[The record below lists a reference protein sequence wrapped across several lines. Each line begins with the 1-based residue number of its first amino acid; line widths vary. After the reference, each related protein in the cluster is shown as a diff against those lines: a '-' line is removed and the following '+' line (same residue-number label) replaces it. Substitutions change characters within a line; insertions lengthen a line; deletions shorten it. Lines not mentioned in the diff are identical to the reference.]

1 MQCNAMQYDSV
12 VSHVITTLFVAP
24 KVNTSLF
31 VLQVLDGASESAVTS
46 LL

>member
-1 MQCNAMQYDSV
+1 MQYNNV
-12 VSHVITTLFVAP
+12 ALHVNLTLFVAP
-24 KVNTSLF
+24 NVNTSLF